1 MRVDIPLSAIFV
13 ATSVCCEALVVV
25 TSSYYG
31 AIMQESQ
38 SSDLHSSDVR
48 YRISVENGS
57 VRLNMLS
64 GAGVW
69 DVSLRAT

>member
-1 MRVDIPLSAIFV
+1 
-13 ATSVCCEALVVV
+13 VVV

-38 SSDLHSSDVR
+38 SSDLHSSHGR
-48 YRISVENGS
+48 YRISAENGS